1 MPKTFRL
8 RPNAALAA
16 AIRRQSP
23 SYCAFMLMLLVDADW
38 YALVRFVTIWGFRKL
53 ILGGPIWSPVK
64 AYGDGAARDTAKLKT
79 PLFFLRRA
87 TVDWARAEKSARR
100 TRARTPPCDPA
111 RAWSGRNS

>member
-53 ILGGPIWSPVK
+53 ILGGPIWCRVT
-64 AYGDGAARDTAKLKT
+64 AYCDGAARDNDTTKPA
-79 PLFFLRRA
+79 LFSLGRA
-87 TVDWARAEKSARR
+87 IVDRGHVERSC
-100 TRARTPPCDPA
+100 PPE
-111 RAWSGRNS
+111 